1 MEEQKNTAEVDLSEY
16 RFDGSWDWY
25 REMSEKYGNEA
36 ALKMCTYLEGK
47 ANNLKVGQYIDIP
60 KMVSNPEKL
69 GLAVKIACVVAVS
82 ASRLENG
89 ALFEMNKTYT
99 RLIRV
104 S

>member
-1 MEEQKNTAEVDLSEY
+1 MAENTQIADLSKY

-25 REMSEKYGNEA
+25 RQMSEKFGEDA
-36 ALKMCTYLEGK
+36 ALKMCTFLEDK
-47 ANNLKVGQYIDIP
+47 ANCLKKGQYIDIV

-69 GLAVKIACVVAVS
+69 EFAVKIACVVAVS
-82 ASRLENG
+82 ASRIDNG
-89 ALFEMNKTYT
+89 TLFEMNKTYT